1 MELDQIFAASVF
13 ASAIRLATP
22 YIFAALGETFAQRS
36 GVLNLGVDGMML
48 MGAFA
53 GFYAVYI
60 TQQSEILSEP
70 MSLLFGVLIALA
82 VGGLMGLAMAFVSV
96 TLKAKQGISGIGV
109 YLFGLGLSELLFHQ
123 WVGTPKSVNGFPRIN
138 FPVLIDI
145 PDIPIIRAIGEIFF
159 HHNLLVYVA
168 FALVPISAYI
178 LNRTTFGL
186 MIRAVG
192 QNPEAA
198 DAMGVSV
205 TRVRYATVTIGGM
218 LAGLAGASLS
228 IALINLFQQNLT
240 AGQGFIAVALV
251 YFGGW
256 RPWAVAAGAILFS
269 FVNALQLQIKVIGLD
284 VPSEFAVMAP
294 YVITII
300 ALVFASKRQEQPTA
314 LTKPYERGE

>member
-1 MELDQIFAASVF
+1 MEIDQIFTASVF

-22 YIFAALGETFAQRS
+22 YIFASLGETFAQRS
-36 GVLNLGVDGMML
+36 GILNLGVDGIML
-48 MGAFA
+48 MGAFS
-53 GFYAVYI
+53 GFYAVLQA
-60 TQQSEILSEP
+60 QQAEVISEP
-70 MSLLFGVLIALA
+70 VGLLLGVLVAII

-109 YLFGLGLSELLFHQ
+109 YLFGLGLSELLFQ
-123 WVGTPKSVNGFPRIN
+123 QLVGTPKSVSGFPRIT
-138 FPVLIDI
+138 FPILT
-145 PDIPIIRAIGEIFF
+145 DIPIIGEIFF
-159 HHNLLVYVA
+159 HHNLLVYIA
-168 FALVPISAYI
+168 FLMIPVSAYI

-205 TRVRYATVTIGGM
+205 EKVRYATVTIGGM
-218 LAGLAGASLS
+218 FAGLAGASLS

-256 RPWAVAAGAILFS
+256 RPWAVAAGALLFS

-284 VPSEFAVMAP
+284 IPSEFAVMAP

-314 LTKPYERGE
+314 LTKPFERGE

>member
-1 MELDQIFAASVF
+1 MEFDKIFTASVF

-22 YIFAALGETFAQRS
+22 YIFASLGETFAQRS
-36 GVLNLGVDGMML
+36 GVLNLGVDGIML
-48 MGAFA
+48 MGAFS
-53 GFYAVYI
+53 GYYAVFL
-60 TQQSEILSEP
+60 TQQIEAFNEP
-70 MSLLFGVLIALA
+70 LSLLLGVVIAII

-96 TLKAKQGISGIGV
+96 TLKAKQGISGIGF
-109 YLFGLGLSELLFHQ
+109 YLFGLGLSELLFQ
-123 WVGTPKSVNGFPRIN
+123 QLVGTPKSINGFPRIT
-138 FPVLIDI
+138 FPILT
-145 PDIPIIRAIGEIFF
+145 DIPIIGQIFF
-159 HHNLLVYVA
+159 NHNLLVYVA
-168 FALVPISAYI
+168 FIMIPVSAYV

-205 TRVRYATVTIGGM
+205 ARVRYATVTLGGM
-218 LAGLAGASLS
+218 FAGLAGASLS

-256 RPWAVAAGAILFS
+256 RPWAVAAGALLFS
-269 FVNALQLQIKVIGLD
+269 FVNALQLQIKVVGLD

-300 ALVFASKRQEQPTA
+300 ALAFASKRQEQPTA

>member
-1 MELDQIFAASVF
+1 MGLDDILTASVF

-48 MGAFA
+48 MGAFT
-53 GFYAVYI
+53 GFYAVYLAQ
-60 TQQSEILSEP
+60 TNATMSEP
-70 MSLLFGVLIALA
+70 MSLFFGVAVALI

-109 YLFGLGLSELLFHQ
+109 YLFGLGLSELLFQQ
-123 WVGTPKSVNGFPRIN
+123 WVGTPKSVSGFPRIN
-138 FPVLIDI
+138 FPVLTDL
-145 PDIPIIRAIGEIFF
+145 PIVGEIFF

-178 LNRTTFGL
+178 LNNTTFGL

-205 TRVRYATVTIGGM
+205 TRVRYATTTIGGV

-256 RPWAVAAGAILFS
+256 RPWTVAAGAMLFS
-269 FVNALQLQIKVIGLD
+269 FVNALQLQIKVVGADI
-284 VPSEFAVMAP
+284 PSEFAVMAP

-300 ALVFASKRQEQPTA
+300 ALVFATKRHEQPTA

>member
-1 MELDQIFAASVF
+1 MELDAILTASVF

-22 YIFAALGETFAQRS
+22 YIFAALGETFTQRS
-36 GVLNLGVDGMML
+36 GILNLGVDGMML
-48 MGAFA
+48 MGAFT
-53 GFYAVYI
+53 GFYAVFI
-60 TQQSEILSEP
+60 TQQEGTLSEP
-70 MSLLFGVLIALA
+70 LSLLFGVLVALI

-109 YLFGLGLSELLFHQ
+109 YLFGLGLSELLFQQ
-123 WVGTPKSVNGFPRIN
+123 WVGTPKAVHGFPRIT
-138 FPVLIDI
+138 FPILSDIPVL
-145 PDIPIIRAIGEIFF
+145 GQIFF

-168 FALVPISAYI
+168 FALVPISSFV

-205 TRVRYATVTIGGM
+205 AKVRYATTIIGGM

-256 RPWAVAAGAILFS
+256 RPWAVAAGALLFS

-284 VPSEFAVMAP
+284 IPSEFAVMAP
-294 YVITII
+294 YVITIV
-300 ALVFASKRQEQPTA
+300 ALAFASKRQEQPTA

>member
-1 MELDQIFAASVF
+1 MELDAIFTASVF

-48 MGAFA
+48 MGAFT
-53 GFYAVYI
+53 GFYAVFI
-60 TQQSEILSEP
+60 TQQEGALSEP
-70 MSLLFGVLIALA
+70 LSLLFGVLIALL

-109 YLFGLGLSELLFHQ
+109 YLFGLGLSELLFQQ
-123 WVGTPKSVNGFPRIN
+123 WVGTPKSVSGFQRIT
-138 FPVLIDI
+138 FPILSDIPVL
-145 PDIPIIRAIGEIFF
+145 GEIFF

-168 FALVPISAYI
+168 FALVPISAFV

-205 TRVRYATVTIGGM
+205 ARVRYATTTIGGM

-256 RPWAVAAGAILFS
+256 RPWAVAAGAMLFS

-284 VPSEFAVMAP
+284 IPSEFAVMAP

>member
-60 TQQSEILSEP
+60 TQQSQTVSEP

-138 FPVLIDI
+138 FPVLTDI
-145 PDIPIIRAIGEIFF
+145 PVIGEIFF

-205 TRVRYATVTIGGM
+205 ARVRYATVTIGGM

-251 YFGGW
+251 YFGAW
-256 RPWAVAAGAILFS
+256 RPWEVAAGAMLFS

-300 ALVFASKRQEQPTA
+300 VVVFASKRQEQPTA

>member
-1 MELDQIFAASVF
+1 MELDAIFTASVF

-48 MGAFA
+48 MGAFS

-60 TQQSEILSEP
+60 AQQDSSFSEP
-70 MSLLFGVLIALA
+70 LSLLFGVLIALI

-96 TLKAKQGISGIGV
+96 TLQAKQGISGIGV
-109 YLFGLGLSELLFHQ
+109 YLFGLGLSELLFQQ
-123 WVGTPKSVNGFPRIN
+123 WVGTPKSVSGFPRIT
-138 FPVLIDI
+138 FPILTDIPVLGD
-145 PDIPIIRAIGEIFF
+145 IFF

-168 FALVPISAYI
+168 FALVPISAFV

-205 TRVRYATVTIGGM
+205 TRVRYATTIIGGM

-256 RPWAVAAGAILFS
+256 RPWAVAAGAMLFS

-284 VPSEFAVMAP
+284 IPSEFAVMAP

>member
-60 TQQSEILSEP
+60 TQQSQTVSEP
-70 MSLLFGVLIALA
+70 ASLLFGVFIALA

-123 WVGTPKSVNGFPRIN
+123 WVGTPKSVNGFPRIT
-138 FPVLIDI
+138 FPVLT
-145 PDIPIIRAIGEIFF
+145 DIPIIGEIFF

-228 IALINLFQQNLT
+228 IALINVFQQNLT

-269 FVNALQLQIKVIGLD
+269 FVNAMWLQIEVIGLD
-284 VPSEFAVMAP
+284 VPTELAELAP

>member
-1 MELDQIFAASVF
+1 MGLDDIFTASVF

-22 YIFAALGETFAQRS
+22 YIFAALGETLAQRS
-36 GVLNLGVDGMML
+36 GVLNLGVDGIML
-48 MGAFA
+48 MGAFG
-53 GFYAVYI
+53 GFYAVFLA
-60 TQQSEILSEP
+60 QEAAVLPEP
-70 MSLLFGVLIALA
+70 VSLLIGVLMALI

-96 TLKAKQGISGIGV
+96 TLQAKQGISGIGV
-109 YLFGLGLSELLFHQ
+109 YLFGLGLSELLFQQ
-123 WVGTPKSVNGFPRIN
+123 WVGTPKSVSGFPRIS
-138 FPVLIDI
+138 FPVLSDV
-145 PDIPIIRAIGEIFF
+145 PILGEIFF
-159 HHNLLVYVA
+159 NHNLLVYAA
-168 FALVPISAYI
+168 FALVPVAAFV

-205 TRVRYATVTIGGM
+205 ARVRYATTTIGGM

-256 RPWAVAAGAILFS
+256 RPLTVAAGAMLFS
-269 FVNALQLQIKVIGLD
+269 FVNALQLQIKVIGAD
-284 VPSEFAVMAP
+284 IPSEFAVMAP
-294 YVITII
+294 YIITII
-300 ALVFASKRQEQPTA
+300 ALVFATKRQEQPTA